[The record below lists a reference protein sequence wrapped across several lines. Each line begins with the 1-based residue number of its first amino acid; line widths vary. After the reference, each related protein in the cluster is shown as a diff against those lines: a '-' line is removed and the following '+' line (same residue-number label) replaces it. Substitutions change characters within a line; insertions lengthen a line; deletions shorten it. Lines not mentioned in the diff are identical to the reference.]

1 MNLDSGS
8 GAAIEANAKSR
19 GVKVIDYDRLTL
31 KGSAAYYVSFDNV
44 EVGKLQGQG
53 LVEVPDELGAAKPAI
68 AELNGSPTDNNA
80 TLFKQGYD
88 SVLKP
93 LYDAGKATKVADQ
106 SVPDWDNQQ
115 ALTIFEQMLQ
125 KTNNKIDGVLAAN
138 DGLGN
143 SAISALKARK
153 LKQLPVTGQD
163 ATPQGI
169 QNILAGDQCMTV
181 YKAVKKEADAASKLA
196 IALAKGEQPEAGLV
210 NGKTNDTARDVPSV
224 LLTPAGDHQGQR
236 QGGLRRRLPEAKRGC
251 LHRQVRRAVHG
262 GRHLL
267 VKMATGAPPPAA
279 PHRPRGPGGGVESVT
294 DAPILELRGVS
305 KSFGAVQALY
315 EVDFHVRAGEVM
327 ALVGDNGAG
336 KSTLIKCIAGIY
348 SIDSGE
354 VLFEG
359 EPRHRSTARRT
370 RRAWA
375 SRSSTRTSRW
385 PTTSTSCRTCSSAAR
400 SSTGSLRSLD
410 ELDHGE
416 ARQRHAG
423 RRCR

>member
-1 MNLDSGS
+1 MHSPMSRKALAIGSALCVLAFGVAACGSDDNDTSSSSGGGGASTSSASNKAQKVGVLLPDTKSSIRWESFDRPLLNAAFKAAGVPVTIENAQNDKSTQQQQAEQLITNGAKVLLLVNLDSGS
-8 GAAIEANAKSR
+8 GAAIEANAQSR

-53 LVEVPDELGAAKPAI
+53 LVDCLGDSGTANI

-93 LYDAGKATKVADQ
+93 LYASGKAKKVADQ

-125 KTNNKIDGVLAAN
+125 KTSNKIDGVLAAN

-143 SAISALKARK
+143 SAISALKSRK
-153 LKQLPVTGQD
+153 LKQIPVTGQD

-196 IALAKGEQPEAGLV
+196 IALATGKQPEAGLV

-224 LLTPAGDHQGQR
+224 LLKPEPITKDNVKVVFDDGFLKKSDVCTGKYASLCTKAG
-236 QGGLRRRLPEAKRGC
+236 L
-251 LHRQVRRAVHG
+251 
-262 GRHLL
+262 
-267 VKMATGAPPPAA
+267 
-279 PHRPRGPGGGVESVT
+279 
-294 DAPILELRGVS
+294 
-305 KSFGAVQALY
+305 
-315 EVDFHVRAGEVM
+315 
-327 ALVGDNGAG
+327 
-336 KSTLIKCIAGIY
+336 
-348 SIDSGE
+348 
-354 VLFEG
+354 
-359 EPRHRSTARRT
+359 
-370 RRAWA
+370 
-375 SRSSTRTSRW
+375 
-385 PTTSTSCRTCSSAAR
+385 
-400 SSTGSLRSLD
+400 
-410 ELDHGE
+410 
-416 ARQRHAG
+416 
-423 RRCR
+423 